1 MTGRSLGASSV
12 TGSLCVQFAPIPL
25 WMHLII
31 ANPTLDPI
39 LLGASG
45 YADDVF
51 TSRLV
56 SKTD

>member
-1 MTGRSLGASSV
+1 
-12 TGSLCVQFAPIPL
+12 
-25 WMHLII
+25 MHLII